1 MNPQTAI
8 SKAPLAGQYSIARD
22 YNEGRRSSA
31 KLRVSQA
38 FIKWTLIA
46 FVVRFLAALVIHG
59 YSLSIGRGGLY
70 PLGLSDDLAYWTF
83 SRDIY
88 NGITAP
94 SSGNVYPFV
103 LAAFYHLVGGPNL
116 LLGQMLNVV
125 AGALTVGV
133 AVLLVQELTRDNP
146 SRAAK
151 RRSVNWA
158 GTLLTVYPSLLWYST
173 QLLKDAILILLGLI
187 ALYCQVLF
195 LKRARLGPIFGWIL
209 CLLGM
214 FFFRP
219 YAVAAIVFSLGLFVL
234 RFNRKWFVPVLLFM
248 AFAPY
253 AMGSGIF
260 GLNLIGPMIATENIA
275 TFRQQGYSVGGS
287 SAGITIDYST
297 PVGFLTTFSYS
308 FATAMFGPFPW
319 QIRAA
324 AQAVALPEAM
334 GMWFLIPLW
343 LRAMWDLFQPKRSD
357 DRYGPR
363 DVSLLLFSFV
373 LAALI
378 SLFSDN
384 IGANTRLRLL
394 AWSAFLIFAAIR
406 LGQKRWKLL

>member
-1 MNPQTAI
+1 MNSPTAI
-8 SKAPLAGQYSIARD
+8 SKAPIAGQYSLAP
-22 YNEGRRSSA
+22 NSGAGRSST
-31 KLRVSQA
+31 LRIRFSRA
-38 FIKWTLIA
+38 FVKWTLIA
-46 FVVRFLAALVIHG
+46 FLVRFVATLVIYG
-59 YSLSIGRGGLY
+59 YSVSSGHGGFY

-103 LAAFYHLVGGPNL
+103 LAAYYHLIGGPNL
-116 LLGQMLNVV
+116 LLGQMLNAV

-146 SRAAK
+146 SRAVR
-151 RRSVNWA
+151 RRSINWA
-158 GTLLTVYPSLLWYST
+158 GILLTVYPSLLWYST
-173 QLLKDAILILLGLI
+173 QLLKDAILILLGMI

-195 LKRARLGPIFGWIL
+195 LKRARLWPICLWIL
-209 CLLGM
+209 CLLGI

-234 RFNRKWFVPVLLFM
+234 RFNRKWFLPVLFFM

-260 GLNLIGPMIATENIA
+260 GLQLIGPMIATENIA
-275 TFRQQGYSVGGS
+275 SFRQQGYSVGGS
-287 SAGITIDYST
+287 SVGITIDYSS
-297 PVGFLTTFSYS
+297 PIEFLKTFSYS

-334 GMWFLIPLW
+334 GIWFLIPLW
-343 LRAMWDLFQPKRSD
+343 LRAMWDLFLPKRAE

-373 LAALI
+373 LAALV

-394 AWSAFLIFAAIR
+394 AWSAFLVFSAIR
-406 LGQKRWKLL
+406 LGSKRWKFL